1 MGVPR
6 WASPYGE
13 IFRRQVPSHPLRIHS
28 VKGAAMIIVLQ
39 AHEYRLQSHLLD
51 QMFRL
56 RKRVFYDQLGWNV
69 PVCGEWERDAYDE
82 LGPAYLLWVDDEAR
96 VVYGAVRLLPTT
108 GPTLL
113 YDVFRRTFP
122 DRVDLVAPGIWEGTR
137 MCVDEAL
144 LQRDHPGTDAGR
156 AFCLLLLALGEV
168 ALAHGIHTMVS
179 NYEPH
184 LKRIY
189 QKAGAELDELGRAD
203 GYGTRPVCCGV
214 FEVSKRILTAMR
226 KKLGLTEALYR
237 IPGGEVRKKAATNC
251 PTKRPKYWRPRSGR
265 HLARD
270 DLRTGARA
278 M

>member
-1 MGVPR
+1 
-6 WASPYGE
+6 
-13 IFRRQVPSHPLRIHS
+13 
-28 VKGAAMIIVLQ
+28 MIIVIQ

-56 RKRVFYDQLGWNV
+56 RKKVFYDKLGWDV
-69 PVCGEWERDAYDE
+69 SVRGEWERDSYDE
-82 LGPAYLLWVDDEAR
+82 LGPAYLLWVDREAR
-96 VVYGAVRLLPTT
+96 VVYGAIRLLPTT

-144 LQRDHPGTDAGR
+144 LQRDHPGTEAGH
-156 AFCLLLLALGEV
+156 AFCLLLLALCEV

-203 GYGTRPVCCGV
+203 GYGMRPVCCGA

-226 KKLGLTEALYR
+226 KKLGVKEALYQG
-237 IPGGEVRKKAATNC
+237 PGGEVRTKAVQNC
-251 PTKRPKYWRPRSGR
+251 PRDRAKHWRRGAGR
-265 HLARD
+265 LLARD
-270 DLRTGARA
+270 DLLAEA
-278 M
+278 